1 MGLHQL
7 RGLQQLKEEFVQ
19 VVSLTFA
26 TDKASKVYVIINQ
39 SLCNYLCATICSN
52 MHCIYI
58 AIHISAH
65 NVFSV
70 CKSIMYNVHV
80 ATHLVLSTCVIILYG
95 TIYVY
100 TLYSTS
106 ICV

>member
-26 TDKASKVYVIINQ
+26 TDKASEVYVIINQ
-39 SLCNYLCATICSN
+39 SLCNYLCAAICSN

-58 AIHISAH
+58 AIHISAE
-65 NVFSV
+65 NLFSV
-70 CKSIMYNVHV
+70 CKSIMYNL
-80 ATHLVLSTCVIILYG
+80 ATHLVLSTCVQYIHILYG
-95 TIYVY
+95 IIRICICTI
-100 TLYSTS
+100 
-106 ICV
+106 